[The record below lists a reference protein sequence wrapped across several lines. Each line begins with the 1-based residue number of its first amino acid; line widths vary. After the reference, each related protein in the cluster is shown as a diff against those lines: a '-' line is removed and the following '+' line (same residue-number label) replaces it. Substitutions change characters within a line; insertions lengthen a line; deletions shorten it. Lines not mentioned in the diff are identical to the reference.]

1 MNIWQ
6 DSSSI
11 KSLAELPGNLLA
23 SGLEDGTIVIWDLI
37 GDKLKHRLTGHTRSV
52 NSLSGGLDGFLN
64 LWNITN
70 GKKNNSISTKK
81 AISKLDLLTNEK
93 LFASVSTES
102 DLLEFWEAKSLTLI
116 KSLQLADRPSTLI
129 LMQNGLLAIAL
140 KNGNINIW
148 NPEKNFLVRNLVN
161 HRKTVSSFALLPNG
175 DLISGSGDTNGDEF
189 NFQTESIVNQWDPN
203 TGSLLNTFTESK
215 SGINAVAVLKNG
227 QVAIGSFDNVLRIWD
242 VNQLNFKNDV
252 NLKFSNPMVSI
263 ESLCALKNGMLAV
276 GKRNGEII
284 IYK

>member
-1 MNIWQ
+1 M
-6 DSSSI
+6 
-11 KSLAELPGNLLA
+11 L
-23 SGLEDGTIVIWDLI
+23 
-37 GDKLKHRLTGHTRSV
+37 
-52 NSLSGGLDGFLN
+52 
-64 LWNITN
+64 ITN

-189 NFQTESIVNQWDPN
+189 NFQTESIVNQCDPN